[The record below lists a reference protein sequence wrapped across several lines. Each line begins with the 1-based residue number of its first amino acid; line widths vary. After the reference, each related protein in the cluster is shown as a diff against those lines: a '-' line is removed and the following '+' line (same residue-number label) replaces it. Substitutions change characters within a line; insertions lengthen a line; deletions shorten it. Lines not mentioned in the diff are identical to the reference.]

1 MLPSLPIMHKPHA
14 ETYLEIKITSL
25 LRMLKKESFVNL
37 AGDLSKIF
45 VKYEEVMPI
54 EMFISCLLVGWI
66 YLPKKKKRIWSRI
79 KHRKIDMLLKFYIM
93 Q

>member
-1 MLPSLPIMHKPHA
+1 MLPCLPIMHKPHA

-54 EMFISCLLVGWI
+54 EMFISCLPVGWI
-66 YLPKKKKRIWSRI
+66 YLPKKKKGFGQESNIER
-79 KHRKIDMLLKFYIM
+79 
-93 Q
+93 